1 MIGKKSFQTN
11 VYRMSKFDTYIFN
24 NLYI

>member
-24 NLYI
+24 

>member
-11 VYRMSKFDTYIFN
+11 VYRMSKFDTYI
-24 NLYI
+24 

>member
-24 NLYI
+24 N

>member
-24 NLYI
+24 NLY